1 MTPLRSLG
9 VLLVMAGLLSGQ
21 VPFQDPVLKAQA
33 ERGQPNLPPVPR
45 GIQVPPPL
53 PPPETH
59 VKDTPGYRA
68 RRTRAKV
75 VRKSK
80 RRTVKPVVKKLPKKP
95 PVKPPAKPPT
105 KRP

>member
-21 VPFQDPVLKAQA
+21 VPVQDPVMKAQA
-33 ERGQPNLPPVPR
+33 ERGQANLPPVSR
-45 GIQVPPPL
+45 AIQEPPPL

-59 VKDTPGYRA
+59 VKDTRGWRA
-68 RRTRAKV
+68 RRTRGKA

-80 RRTVKPVVKKLPKKP
+80 ARIVKPTVKKLPKKP
-95 PVKPPAKPPT
+95 PA